1 MADFRVPYGFA
12 YGKVNNF
19 FARTDSI
26 FSEADTTPDVT
37 LGSLWFSNN
46 STNTTITHF
55 DLSVTGPI
63 PGMSGHGNYAGGF
76 EGKEINVMF
85 LDGSTRLVNGGNL
98 ILSTSDGLQGSN
110 NSIRLI
116 YHNSAWIE
124 FSRSY
129 NNSSIVSA
137 SSLNLGVAGIVSV
150 IGNAKLVQISAEAGT
165 NSILRRATG
174 GEQGQ
179 VITLI
184 ASGGSDALIV
194 VNSAASDTFVTTS
207 SQNSAT
213 QFRLASS
220 AAISFVRYLSKWIEI
235 RPVSGNSSGQLQ

>member
-1 MADFRVPYGFA
+1 MGDFRIPNGFA
-12 YGKVNNF
+12 YGRLNNF
-19 FARTDSI
+19 FARTDNL
-26 FSEADTTPDVT
+26 FAEADSSPDVT

-55 DLSVTGPI
+55 DLTVTGPI
-63 PGMSGHGNYAGGF
+63 PGGSGHGNYAGAF

-98 ILSTSDGLQGSN
+98 ILSTSDGLQGAN
-110 NSIRLI
+110 NTIRLI

-129 NNSSIVSA
+129 NNSSIVSV

-150 IGNAKLVQISAEAGT
+150 LGNVKTVQISAEAGT

-179 VITLI
+179 IITLI

-194 VNSAASDTFVTTS
+194 VNSAANDTFVSTS
-207 SQNSAT
+207 SASST
-213 QFRLASS
+213 QFRLMSS
-220 AAISFVRYLSKWIEI
+220 GAISFVRYLGRWLEI